1 LLAHHLAILLDSK
14 SLGPC
19 GGIIPTK
26 YGSLTPTRAIEAK
39 GKTTASK
46 VISSQKSKHQ
56 GAKPE
61 HEINYEKLLQGETKL
76 TNEST
81 PS

>member
-39 GKTTASK
+39 GKTTASRLSHHK
-46 VISSQKSKHQ
+46 KASTREPNQSMRSIMK
-56 GAKPE
+56 
-61 HEINYEKLLQGETKL
+61 NYYKG
-76 TNEST
+76 
-81 PS
+81 